1 MKIKNWDKLDN
12 QNLEI
17 CGAEFRIKT
26 SPNNDPEY
34 KMAAIDLYMYT
45 HIFDISLIPSND
57 EFNLIC
63 KFNKN
68 NSFDNISSHNFES
81 IIKKKDIQ
89 TMNSFMSILDDLI
102 AKKSVLAAYF
112 YLMAEIQ
119 KTPQKNNKF
128 KKIIP
133 SGIHGF
139 PAKSNP
145 IIVN

>member
-1 MKIKNWDKLDN
+1 MKIKNWDKLGN
-12 QNLEI
+12 KNLII
-17 CGAEFRIKT
+17 CGAEFRMGIPMQNKDT
-26 SPNNDPEY
+26 EY
-34 KMAAIDLYMYT
+34 KVSAFDLYMYT

-119 KTPQKNNKF
+119 QTQHQKK
-128 KKIIP
+128 
-133 SGIHGF
+133 
-139 PAKSNP
+139 
-145 IIVN
+145 